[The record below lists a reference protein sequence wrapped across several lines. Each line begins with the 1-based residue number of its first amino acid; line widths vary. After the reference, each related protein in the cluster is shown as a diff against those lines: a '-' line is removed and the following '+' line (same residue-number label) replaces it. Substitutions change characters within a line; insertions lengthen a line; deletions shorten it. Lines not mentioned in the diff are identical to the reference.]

1 MANEIVKAVA
11 SKAKIAEPIAQIAVD
26 TVVRML
32 KDKLPA
38 NVGGLLDTF
47 MGSSKT
53 STTNA
58 NNPLGNLGNLGN
70 IAGTLGGLLGGKK

>member
-47 MGSSKT
+47 MGTSKA

-58 NNPLGNLGNLGN
+58 NNPLGNLGN